1 MRFFLTLFLFFNIL
15 EVYGNKL
22 DTPVNEFNELD
33 IQVDTYFTQIDA
45 VYLILKT
52 GPSNQNCKAL
62 NGSRQ
67 CTEWLARELRGDKV
81 FADLTS
87 TIDSKREA
95 SSNEKEIKEFIK
107 SFFKTEFATYN
118 DNFNA
123 LLKIVSKWTT
133 MIQYP
138 DLYFL
143 FVNRE
148 LIISRLK
155 ELTVTLES
163 EAFLN
168 TISDVYYI
176 YYANKIKS
184 VP

>member
-15 EVYGNKL
+15 EVYGN
-22 DTPVNEFNELD
+22 ELD
-33 IQVDTYFTQIDA
+33 IQVDRYFTQINA
-45 VYLILKT
+45 VYSILIT
-52 GPSNQNCKAL
+52 GPSNQNCDAL
-62 NGSRQ
+62 KGSIE
-67 CTEWLARELRGDKV
+67 CIKWLAEELMASKGFTNLNKI
-81 FADLTS
+81 
-87 TIDSKREA
+87 IDSKREA
-95 SSNEKEIKEFIK
+95 SSSEEDIKEFIK

-123 LLKIVSKWTT
+123 LIKIVSKWTT

-143 FVNRE
+143 FLNRN
-148 LIISRLK
+148 LIILRLK
-155 ELTVTLES
+155 ELTVTLKS

-176 YYANKIKS
+176 HYANKIKS